1 MVSAYL
7 SPYIG
12 SLGPL
17 SSTYS
22 LSLLIPYSRILYQV
36 TLVSL
41 TLNPY
46 LCLRSE
52 IVYLPSTRAFWV
64 WNPVLHLGTTPSSYA
79 LSLNWSCS
87 MARLTTDFLKFNVC
101 LDLYLPTWWDACLLS
116 GTRFPNIPS
125 PYCMNC
131 TTHCLS
137 AVCL

>member
-7 SPYIG
+7 APYIG

-17 SSTYS
+17 RSTYS

-52 IVYLPSTRAFWV
+52 ILYLPSTLAFWV
-64 WNPVLHLGTTPSSYA
+64 WNPVLLLETTPSPYP
-79 LSLNWSCS
+79 LSLNWNCS
-87 MARLTTDFLKFNVC
+87 MARLTTDFLKFIVC

-116 GTRFPNIPS
+116 GIPFPKLPS

-131 TTHCLS
+131 TTHCLL